1 MARKKAEQSSEQ
13 QDVTAE
19 ELQPENEHEVVAEAP
34 DEIRG
39 DEVIGPQ
46 EVEGEDELE
55 DLETDASVEKNQDE
69 DGPKVSDE
77 SIEEAADEEPER
89 PKKQTFLSDKLF
101 KSKRPWQK
109 QPEENREVEQEI
121 DQEVD
126 EQPKLTK
133 AEISSN
139 ISKLQKSIS
148 KIDNQLL
155 QVEKETQ
162 ANQAALHKAEDS
174 LNTLDDWNTK
184 QRTSFF
190 WKLKQKMSSNLT
202 TAKSDLDFL
211 EGQVNELDLPDPGTL
226 IEMRTKFHKS
236 LKISFLLAL
245 LPIFLLFFIPWAARI
260 DLGTILIDS
269 ITQGWALPVFAIL
282 AALFSGIWFL
292 IRRGFRANEKPVPWK
307 KFWIQLAVIISIV
320 VLISL
325 FVFFPDFMRTVL
337 TPILEQLRFLAVTL
351 ILIGLM
357 FALLGS
363 TISYYS
369 KWSEFRRT
377 VIEEY
382 TKLDNVVNGYI
393 KTKQEIFRLEGLY
406 QQLVEWIEILA
417 HAAYRPWKVS
427 EHWKSKEAIRSA
439 SDDMP
444 RALRVAQAIESDP
457 ADTARLESKIGE
469 LLLTPGW
476 RSQAFF
482 ESLESITKLRGLTSD
497 HLSVERL
504 ERDLP
509 HQPNKSR
516 ELILESYRTASADE
530 ENNFL
535 EHVARHRVEELAS
548 RSQAFAL
555 SEAQPKVEQLIEDP
569 LRVLLGSQIEESST
583 VITAEWD
590 DYLSRGLSL
599 DEENQPPLSRLS
611 FTEAGIMGDASKP
624 NVFVLAPAKVAEK
637 LAVHTSPA
645 IHMEAMDP
653 SDITPRSEIV
663 LRIDVAKPTA
673 FENVHL
679 VSSATPGVRPAEKA
693 PSETSPEDQDL

>member
-1 MARKKAEQSSEQ
+1 MAKKKPGESNETQN
-13 QDVTAE
+13 TASE
-19 ELQPENEHEVVAEAP
+19 ELEPEAQDEDATMGP
-34 DEIRG
+34 DGISDE
-39 DEVIGPQ
+39 EVI
-46 EVEGEDELE
+46 EGEDEAQNLE
-55 DLETDASVEKNQDE
+55 PEASAENTQE
-69 DGPKVSDE
+69 ENGAEVSEE
-77 SIEEAADEEPER
+77 SIEEEADEAPER
-89 PKKQTFLSDKLF
+89 PNKQVFLSDKLF
-101 KSKRPWQK
+101 KSKKPWQK
-109 QPEENREVEQEI
+109 QPSEQIEFQPEPEEDVEK
-121 DQEVD
+121 
-126 EQPKLTK
+126 QPQLTK
-133 AEISSN
+133 AEISSK
-139 ISKLQKSIS
+139 ISKLRKSIS
-148 KIDNQLL
+148 KIDNQLIEI
-155 QVEKETQ
+155 EKNTKTSQE
-162 ANQAALHKAEDS
+162 ALYKSEDN
-174 LNTLDDWNTK
+174 LHTLDDWNSK

-202 TAKSDLDFL
+202 TAKSDLEFL

-226 IEMRTKFHKS
+226 IEMRTKFHQN

-245 LPIFLLFFIPWAARI
+245 LPIFLLFFIPWAARAE
-260 DLGTILIDS
+260 LGKIILDS

-282 AALFSGIWFL
+282 AAVFSGIWFL
-292 IRRGFRANEKPVPWK
+292 IRRGFKANEKPVPWR
-307 KFWIQLAVIISIV
+307 KFWKQLAVIIAIV
-320 VLISL
+320 VLIAL
-325 FVFFPDFMRTVL
+325 FMIFPEFMRFWL
-337 TPILEQLRFLAVTL
+337 TPILEELRPLAVTL
-351 ILIGLM
+351 ILIGLF
-357 FALLGS
+357 FALLAS

-393 KTKQEIFRLEGLY
+393 KTKQEIVRLEGLY
-406 QQLVEWIEILA
+406 EQLVEWVEILA
-417 HAAYRPWKVS
+417 HASYRPWRVS
-427 EHWKSKEAIRSA
+427 EHWKSKDAIKSA
-439 SDDMP
+439 SDNMP

-476 RSQAFF
+476 RSQAFL
-482 ESLESITKLRGLTSD
+482 ESLESITKLKGLTSD

-516 ELILESYRTASADE
+516 ELILESYRSASTEVD
-530 ENNFL
+530 NDFL
-535 EHVARHRVEELAS
+535 EHVARHRVEELAA

-555 SEAQPKVEQLIEDP
+555 SEAQPQVEQLIEDP

-599 DEENQPPLSRLS
+599 DEENQPPLSPLS
-611 FTEAGIMGDASKP
+611 FTESGIMVDASKP

-637 LAVHTSPA
+637 LAIQASPS

-653 SDITPRSEIV
+653 SEMTPRSEIV
-663 LRIDVAKPTA
+663 LRVDVAKPTA

-679 VSSATPGVRPAEKA
+679 VSSATPGVRPADEA

>member
-1 MARKKAEQSSEQ
+1 MAKKKPEQ
-13 QDVTAE
+13 QDVANAE
-19 ELQPENEHEVVAEAP
+19 LEPETEHQGAVEVP
-34 DEIRG
+34 DEIKD
-39 DEVIGPQ
+39 DEVIEPQ
-46 EVEGEDELE
+46 EVEVEDELE
-55 DLETDASVEKNQDE
+55 NEDTEASVEKNQDE
-69 DGPKVSDE
+69 DGPEVSDE
-77 SIEEAADEEPER
+77 SNEEATEEEPES

-109 QPEENREVEQEI
+109 QPAENTEVGQEI

-133 AEISSN
+133 AEISSS

-148 KIDNQLL
+148 KINNQLL
-155 QVEKETQ
+155 QVEKETK
-162 ANQAALHKAEDS
+162 ANQEALYKAEDS
-174 LNTLDDWNTK
+174 LNTLDDWNSK
-184 QRTSFF
+184 QNTSFF

-260 DLGTILIDS
+260 DLGTILVDS

-307 KFWIQLAVIISIV
+307 KFWIQLAVIISIL

-337 TPILEQLRFLAVTL
+337 TPILEQLRALAVTL
-351 ILIGLM
+351 ILIGLF

-427 EHWKSKEAIRSA
+427 EHWKSKEAIKSA

-444 RALRVAQAIESDP
+444 RALRVAQAVESDP

-476 RSQAFF
+476 RSQAFM
-482 ESLESITKLRGLTSD
+482 ESLESITKLKGLTSD

-516 ELILESYRTASADE
+516 ELILESYRTASTDE
-530 ENNFL
+530 ENDFL

-645 IHMEAMDP
+645 IHMEAMDA
-653 SDITPRSEIV
+653 SEITPRSEIV
-663 LRIDVAKPTA
+663 LRIDVAKPTM

-679 VSSATPGVRPAEKA
+679 VSNATPGVKPVAEA